1 MYPFW
6 LIILGP
12 LMKSRGLPPVRAR
25 EVIEIILA
33 GGVAVVVLFFL
44 FRWAMGG

>member
-6 LIILGP
+6 LIILP
-12 LMKSRGLPPVRAR
+12 LAKRRGLRPVRAR
-25 EVIEIILA
+25 EVIEIVLVGLVALA
-33 GGVAVVVLFFL
+33 VLFFL